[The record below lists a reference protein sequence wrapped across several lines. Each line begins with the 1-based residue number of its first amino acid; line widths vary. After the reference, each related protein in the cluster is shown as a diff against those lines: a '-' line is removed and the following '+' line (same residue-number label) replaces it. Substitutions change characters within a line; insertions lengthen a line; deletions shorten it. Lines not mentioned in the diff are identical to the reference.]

1 MRILNR
7 WVWIG
12 TLSQLGGLIFSD
24 KMARLKSQQILIDVS
39 QFREILA
46 IHGSHTG
53 AFDQRLRDS
62 WCEDMQYIIIEWN
75 YSILKL
81 SVVFSLFIAQSI
93 SQWLT
98 RESENMCKVTFVISA
113 MSHLSACR
121 TLSVEQSDGRR
132 PCPGHLSWQAQHL
145 SAGAFLLVALLGI
158 GGAFSAPATQG
169 RLCKASLS
177 HWAQNAFGA
186 KVTCYLRHRP

>member
-1 MRILNR
+1 M
-7 WVWIG
+7 
-12 TLSQLGGLIFSD
+12 D
-24 KMARLKSQQILIDVS
+24 
-39 QFREILA
+39 
-46 IHGSHTG
+46 HTG
-53 AFDQRLRDS
+53 AFDQRQLIS
-62 WCEDMQYIIIEWN
+62 SHAIYQ
-75 YSILKL
+75 L
-81 SVVFSLFIAQSI
+81 SSLSESFHPEIMVFSLFVAQSI
-93 SQWLT
+93 NQWLT

-121 TLSVEQSDGRR
+121 ALCVEQSDGRR

-177 HWAQNAFGA
+177 H
-186 KVTCYLRHRP
+186 